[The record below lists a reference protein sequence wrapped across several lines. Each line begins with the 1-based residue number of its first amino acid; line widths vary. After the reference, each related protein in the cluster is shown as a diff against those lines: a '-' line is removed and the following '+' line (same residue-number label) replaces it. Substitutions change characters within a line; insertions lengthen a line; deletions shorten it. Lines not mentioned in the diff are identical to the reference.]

1 MKYLKYFQE
10 DSEYT
15 EYKNSSNY
23 VLPNVSYVVSTES
36 IFFDPNLAN
45 EIVILEYGG
54 YYPEVGAKLQEIW
67 NKYGTKFGIDK
78 SNHSIN
84 VAINP
89 DDERI
94 GAECC
99 ETDRWSYLDSEE
111 ELFFKSIRI
120 YDLNFNYAT
129 FNNYSVQIT
138 CCDSDGSC
146 NFRELTYDGH
156 VFEAPNIT

>member
-15 EYKNSSNY
+15 EYKNSSDY

-67 NKYGTKFGIDK
+67 NKYGTKLGIDK

-94 GAECC
+94 GAMCY

-120 YDLNFNYAT
+120 YDLNFNDAT
-129 FNNYSVQIT
+129 FNNDCVQIT
-138 CCDSDGSC
+138 CCDSDNSC
-146 NFRELTYDGH
+146 DSRELTYDGH
-156 VFEAPNIT
+156 VLEAPNIT